1 MESEQ
6 QIEQIREQQ
15 RNSWNTFSPGWKK
28 WDTFNMEFLRP
39 MGEAIIKNLHL
50 KGNEHVLDVAT
61 GTGEPG
67 LTIAAKLPD
76 GKVTGIDLSEDML
89 LIAHSNAQKKKIKN
103 YETRAADVGDLTFKT
118 ESFDAISCRMGFMF
132 FPSMEMA
139 ATQLYRVLKPEG
151 RISMTVWDE
160 PEQNDWVTT
169 IMDAIK
175 NHITLPAPLPDAPGM
190 FRCSSARKMEELLAL
205 TGFKDISIQRI
216 SSTVDYESFERYW
229 EIMLD
234 VAAPVVAAMSA
245 ADENTKMMIRQET
258 EKSFLAKN
266 KTGEAIL
273 NYSALVI
280 SAHK

>member
-1 MESEQ
+1 MESEH

-15 RNSWNTFSPGWKK
+15 KQSWNTFSPGWKK

-39 MGEAIIKNLHL
+39 MGEAIIENLHL

-67 LTIAAKLPD
+67 LTIAAKLPH

-118 ESFDAISCRMGFMF
+118 ESFDAVSCRMGFMF
-132 FPSMEMA
+132 FPSMEIA
-139 ATQLYRVLKPEG
+139 ATQLHRVLKPEG
-151 RISMTVWDE
+151 RISLSVWDG

-175 NHITLPAPLPDAPGM
+175 KHVTLPPPLPGAPGM
-190 FRCSSARKMEELLAL
+190 FRCAPARKMEELLSL
-205 TGFKDISIQRI
+205 TGFKDISTQRI

-234 VAAPVVAAMSA
+234 VAAPIVAAMSA
-245 ADENTKMMIRQET
+245 VDEKTRAIIQLQT
-258 EKSFLAKN
+258 ERSFRAKN
-266 KTGEAIL
+266 KSGKAKL
-273 NYSALVI
+273 NYAALVI

>member
-1 MESEQ
+1 MESER

-15 RNSWNTFSPGWKK
+15 KQSWNTFSPGWKK
-28 WDTFNMEFLRP
+28 WDTFNMEFLGP
-39 MGEAIIKNLHL
+39 MGEAIIGNLHL

-67 LTIAAKLPD
+67 LTIAAKLPH

-89 LIAHSNAQKKKIKN
+89 LIAHSNAQKRKIKN
-103 YETRAADVGDLTFKT
+103 YETRATDAGDLTFKT

-151 RISMTVWDE
+151 RISLSVWDE
-160 PEQNDWVTT
+160 PDQNNWVTT

-175 NHITLPAPLPDAPGM
+175 KHITLPPPLPGSPGM
-190 FRCSSARKMEELLAL
+190 FRCTPARKMEGLLSL
-205 TGFKDISIQRI
+205 TGFKDVSTQRI

-234 VAAPVVAAMSA
+234 VGAPIVAAMST
-245 ADENTKMMIRQET
+245 ADEKTRAIIRQQT
-258 EKSFLAKN
+258 EKSFRAKN
-266 KTGEAIL
+266 KAGKAKR
-273 NYSALVI
+273 NYAALVI